1 MKIVQQ
7 YDLSKMKPLIQNDSY
22 ALYSIESINDKT
34 RKGIRL
40 DKRTNEHVNVII
52 QTVPNVRVIEIIKN
66 GIRQKLY

>member
-1 MKIVQQ
+1 MKFVQK

-34 RKGIRL
+34 SKGIRL
-40 DKRTNEHVNVII
+40 DKRTNEQVDVII